1 MLERER
7 ERESRRRRRRRRPDS
22 HPLAYHT
29 PETKME
35 GSGDVVVDVKEEEG
49 SGAPAKSGDVEA
61 DSDSMPPTEPSTSG
75 FDDDVAAK
83 ENTFAQPVVKKVV
96 PPTLPLEWTR
106 MNQCEEEQSPADV
119 IRYPWDVA
127 DIDSNEPYC
136 EVVGTAGL
144 KITRMGSDLQSHIS
158 PDTTDVILRS
168 HLIRKMEGIKGLKK
182 LELLELYDNMVDSLS
197 IDELG
202 GDEEGLPGK
211 NLR

>member
-1 MLERER
+1 M
-7 ERESRRRRRRRRPDS
+7 P
-22 HPLAYHT
+22 
-29 PETKME
+29 
-35 GSGDVVVDVKEEEG
+35 
-49 SGAPAKSGDVEA
+49 GAPAKSGSDEA
-61 DSDSMPPTEPSTSG
+61 ASDSKPPSEPSEPPSASDG
-75 FDDDVAAK
+75 DAAK

-96 PPTLPLEWTR
+96 PPTIPLDWTR
-106 MNQCEEEQSPADV
+106 MNKCEEQSPADA
-119 IRYPWDVA
+119 IRYPWDVVI
-127 DIDSNEPYC
+127 IDPNETYC
-136 EVVGTAGL
+136 EVVGTAGM

-158 PDTTDVILRS
+158 PDTTDIVLRS